1 MNILRGAAVLALVA
15 AASAAGEWRVEREIS
30 GAAETTVVAAV
41 ALDAHVYANSLPD
54 LADVRVFNQAGR
66 EVPRVIL
73 PERDYTFEERH
84 TQRAA
89 RITRLEPLAEGGL
102 AVECELER
110 TNAMSLT
117 QVRLS
122 TPLRNYEQTV
132 TVFVPGPE
140 GAWRPL
146 KAAEPL
152 FDYSRYA
159 DVSKETVDL
168 PAVTNRQFRLVI
180 GQADDQ
186 VFSSYTS
193 LTEEL
198 AGGQTTQRLFKRY
211 SVESRPFRI
220 DAVTFRDT
228 ERQAV
233 ANTKREERVAARGV
247 AVEEDAGQKATLLTL
262 EAGRYPV
269 IGIEVAPEQQNFER
283 RVTVEAPAPGGWR
296 KIREGRVMRSR
307 LPGVAPEERLEV
319 ALDETRAERLRV
331 RIHNDDNPP
340 LTFGDGGLSLVLHRY
355 RVAFIAEKG
364 GRYRL
369 VYGNPEIQAPPVYEQ
384 GVTAYLGRGQ
394 KAAEWALAPAPE
406 GAVTYGAAVRVKKI
420 LTRYGMSLLS
430 VLVMAALGLFILRA
444 VRHMEKA
451 P

>member
-1 MNILRGAAVLALVA
+1 MKKLRGAVVLTLVA
-15 AASAAGEWRVEREIS
+15 AASAAGEWRVERELS
-30 GAAETTVVAAV
+30 GAAETAVAVAV

-54 LADVRVFNQAGR
+54 LADVRVLNQAGR

-84 TQRAA
+84 TPRAA
-89 RITRLEPLAEGGL
+89 RITRLDPLAKGGL

-110 TNAMSLT
+110 TNAVSLT

-132 TVFVPGPE
+132 TVFVPEPE

-159 DVSKETVDL
+159 DVSKATVDL

-193 LTEEL
+193 LTEEH

-220 DAVTFRDT
+220 DAVSFRDT
-228 ERQAV
+228 EWLAV
-233 ANTKREERVAARGV
+233 PNTKREERVAARGV
-247 AVEEDAGQKATLLTL
+247 AVEEDAGQKATLLTF
-262 EAGRYPV
+262 EAGRAPV
-269 IGIEVAPEQQNFER
+269 IGIAVAPEQQNFER
-283 RVTVEAPAPGGWR
+283 RVTVEAPAPGGWQ

-355 RVAFIAEKG
+355 CVAFIAEKG
-364 GRYRL
+364 ERYRL
-369 VYGNPEIQAPPVYEQ
+369 VYGNPEVQAAPVYEQ

-406 GAVTYGAAVRVKKI
+406 GAVTYGAAVRVKKV

-430 VLVMAALGLFILRA
+430 VLVMAALGVFILRA
-444 VRHMEKA
+444 VRHVEKA